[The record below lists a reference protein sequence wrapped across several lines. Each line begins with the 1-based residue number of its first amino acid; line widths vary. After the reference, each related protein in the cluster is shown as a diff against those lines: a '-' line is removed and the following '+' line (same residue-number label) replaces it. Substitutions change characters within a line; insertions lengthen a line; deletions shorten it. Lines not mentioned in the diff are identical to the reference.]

1 MNQVRQ
7 ETHYDGRQVTCYSPR
22 PNSTYSLLEAAA
34 LAFPRKPVFI
44 DDHRSVTYADFEAD
58 VTRIAA
64 NLARTG
70 IAGGDR
76 VGLVLGNRIEFPE
89 IVFACARLGAVVVPI
104 NIRQRLDENRFVVT
118 HAGIKALVHEAQF
131 ADRVPTLGDDNALT
145 ARFSVGGDVE
155 GSRPYAELKQ
165 DAAISPPMVSR

>member
-7 ETHYDGRQVTCYSPR
+7 ETHYDGRQVACYSPR

-34 LAFPRKPVFI
+34 LAFPRKTVFI

-70 IAGGDR
+70 IARGDR
-76 VGLVLGNRIEFPE
+76 VGTGSRQSDRIPGNRF
-89 IVFACARLGAVVVPI
+89 RLRPAW
-104 NIRQRLDENRFVVT
+104 RHCR
-118 HAGIKALVHEAQF
+118 
-131 ADRVPTLGDDNALT
+131 ADQHPPTA
-145 ARFSVGGDVE
+145 
-155 GSRPYAELKQ
+155 
-165 DAAISPPMVSR
+165 